1 MHGSVFLMKK
11 SNIKIYIS
19 CHKDCYVPRHP
30 FLFPIQVGAALSE
43 KKLPNML
50 YDNTGDNISAKN
62 RMYCELTAQYWV
74 WKNDT
79 DADYYG
85 FWHYRRYMNFS
96 DAELPHN
103 PFEDVELEWLDDDS
117 LKFLN
122 LDENVMRQKIT
133 QYDVIA
139 TTPVVLK
146 KLNKNLKSNRH
157 QYELT
162 PYQYKE
168 DLDVMLDIIKEKYP
182 EYYDIANYYLDKS
195 PLGYYCNMFVMKR
208 ELFQKYSEWLFT
220 ILFEHEK
227 RRDYTDYD
235 VTGYR
240 VSGYLGE
247 RLFAIWYLHLQK
259 TGKYKTCDLQRTL
272 FKNVEKQ
279 EETKPAFAKNNVAV
293 ALAANDYF
301 APYLGVT
308 LASVAKNSSTQNN
321 YDILVLTTDI
331 SEANK
336 AKLQKIIAGRGNFS
350 LRFINPKKKIDGF
363 LPYLHGHFGHIET
376 YYRLVLPEFLKE
388 YDKVLYLDSDMVV
401 CADVAQLFAKNVDG
415 YLLAVCHDAD
425 TAGLYNGWQKERKK
439 YSDEVL
445 KLKEPYQY
453 FQAGTILFNLA
464 GFRKSFKTADLL
476 DFASKE
482 KWLLQDQDVLNKLC
496 EGRVKYMDMAWNVM
510 VDYNGVRVKEII
522 ALAPQWLNRMYMDS
536 RKNPKIIHYAG
547 PQKPWLYPDMDFGA
561 DFWEVARETPFYE
574 SLLFRTMHRSA
585 VDEFLFG
592 DAINRK
598 TETSA
603 AKRAFKYLNHNGVK
617 KTVKKIIKTLIGKK
631 DIRGGV
637 KFRLP
642 LSEQEGA

>member
-1 MHGSVFLMKK
+1 MKK
-11 SNIKIYIS
+11 IKIYIS
-19 CHKDCYVPRHP
+19 CHTDCYVPRHP

-208 ELFQKYSEWLFT
+208 DLFQKYSEWLFS
-220 ILFEHEK
+220 ILSEHEK
-227 RRDYTDYD
+227 RRDYTNYD

-259 TGKYKTCDLQRTL
+259 TGTYKTCDLQRTL

-279 EETKPAFAKNNVAV
+279 EETKPAFDRNNVAV
-293 ALAANDYF
+293 ALAANNYF
-301 APYLGVT
+301 VPYLGVT
-308 LASVAKNSSTQNN
+308 LASVAKNSSAQNN
-321 YDILVLTTDI
+321 YDILVLSADI
-331 SEANK
+331 SETSK
-336 AKLQKIIAGRGNFS
+336 AQLQKVIAGRGNFS

-376 YYRLVLPEFLKE
+376 YYRLILPDILPQ
-388 YDKVLYLDSDMVV
+388 YQKVLYLDSDMVV
-401 CADVAQLFAKNVDG
+401 CVDVAQLFAENVDG
-415 YLLAVCHDAD
+415 VLLAACHDAD
-425 TAGLYNGWQKERKK
+425 TAGLYNGWQKERKP
-439 YSDEVL
+439 YSDSVL
-445 KLKEPYQY
+445 GLKYPYQY
-453 FQAGTILFNLA
+453 FQAGTILFNLDE
-464 GFRKSFKTADLL
+464 FRKTFRTKDLL

-496 EGRVKYMDMAWNVM
+496 EGRVKYVDMAWNVM
-510 VDYNGVRVKEII
+510 VDYNGVRMKEII
-522 ALAPQWLNRMYMDS
+522 ALAPQWLNRMYTEA

-547 PQKPWLYPDMDFGA
+547 SQKPWLYPEMDFGA

-631 DIRGGV
+631 DIRGGG
-637 KFRLP
+637 KI
-642 LSEQEGA
+642 